1 MTVSPG
7 IHLPLTAAQSE
18 VWYDEQFATG
28 PLGYAQG
35 DYIDLHGP
43 LDPALL
49 ERALRRMAVEA
60 EGLRVRFGEHD
71 GVPGQFVAPVEEDL
85 LARVDLS
92 AEADPVAASE
102 AWMLRDLDLP
112 MKAAEP
118 PLTRNALL
126 RLGPEHHRLYL
137 CGHHILCDGYS
148 RSLVHPRLAAIYSHL
163 VDGGDEA
170 GLASSALPP
179 FRLLLDAEAAYRES
193 PRLAKDRAYWTDR
206 LTAGSPEPSSLS
218 TREPA
223 PGLVALRRTESLDT
237 AAADLLRTAAVAA
250 KVTPAV
256 LVSAALAAYVQRMT
270 GLEEPLL
277 TLPVTGRVG
286 AAARGIPGMVANYL
300 PLAVPLRHGATRDE
314 LLRGTWKE
322 MTNALRH
329 QRYRGEQIRRDL
341 GMRTDDRRPFGPFVN
356 VLDQDPVLDFGT
368 CRGQVVNLSTGIVN
382 DLILTVLNLG
392 DGSLELHLD
401 GNSELYDGDELAAHA
416 ARFRAFLTAFASC
429 PGDTVVDRL
438 DVVLDGEPS
447 GMLIA
452 ADLEAA
458 RPAEAQD
465 SEARDSEAQDSE
477 APGDVIGL
485 IRAAAAR
492 TPDEIAVV
500 DGDRR
505 LTHAELQRRIE
516 GVSERLREAGCGPDT
531 VVALMTRPGAGYVA
545 AILATQEVGAA
556 WLPLEVAAPAA
567 RTASLLGDAGVRALL
582 VGEGFEEQG
591 REAAELAGDVL
602 VLPLETESDDRAA
615 EGPAVPRP
623 VGSGQDLAYVMFTSG
638 STGRP
643 KGAMVH
649 RAGMLNHLWA
659 KVDDLTLQPGEGVVA
674 NAPLTFDVHVWQLL
688 SPLLVGGRTVVA
700 SPETA
705 SDPDALF
712 ALAVDEGVA
721 VLEVVPSLLR
731 AALDLWDARGENPRL
746 PGLRQLM
753 VTGEAL
759 PADLVGRWYSRF
771 PSIGMVN
778 AYGPTECSDDV
789 THAFVTAEDAAT
801 GRIPIGRAVRGTRL
815 YVLGDGLRPMPV
827 GVPGELWVGGVGV
840 GRGYVGDPVRT
851 ASVFP
856 ADPFAGGGTRMYRT
870 GDRVV
875 LRKDGQLEFVER
887 RDFQVK
893 VRGRRVELGEIEAA
907 VRAVPGVLD
916 AVVVAHG
923 SGLAG
928 YVAAAPGEVDADLLR
943 DRVGAV
949 LPGWM
954 VPGWWIVLDTLPLTA
969 NGKVDRKALPKPGA
983 ATPAA
988 SAPAGPVMTARG
1000 PQTDAEQTL
1009 GAVFAEILG
1018 LPGVGADDDFFAL
1031 GGDSIRAIEVV
1042 GAARRAGLVLSTRDV
1057 FTGRT
1062 VRVLAQV
1069 ARPAD
1074 GQAGRQ
1080 SGQIEPVGVLDMTP
1094 IAARLQEDTGSTT
1107 GPAAGFSQHIAV
1119 RIPAGL
1125 DAARLT
1131 TALHALIE
1139 HHDALRTRL
1148 TEPSPGLWQMEVLP
1162 RGAVPADEGL
1172 VLSLSDERPAGD
1184 GAALL
1189 QLIDRQAAAA
1199 RNRLDPAAARMIRG
1213 VLIPGP
1219 SAEPGEQIL
1228 LLVAHHL
1235 VMDGVSWRILLTD
1248 LSAACDALAQGRRP
1262 EPQPVGTSFRAWSK
1276 LLTEQ
1281 ARTEVRGTELALWE
1295 RVLTGADPLLGPR
1308 RLDPAR
1314 DVKATADTLRVELP
1328 PEVTQ
1333 LLLTSVPAALRAEI
1347 NDVLLTALAVAV
1359 AEWRR
1364 LRCGD
1369 GSSATLIELE
1379 GHGREELSDGQDLS
1393 RTVGW
1398 FTSIHPVRLDPGPRP
1413 EEALGRALKL
1423 VKEQVREVPEHG
1435 IGHGLLRHLN
1445 PQAARLLSAYPR
1457 PQLGFNYMG
1466 RFDAREDVL
1475 WSPVTGDGIVGTG
1488 MQPAMPLEHVLQL
1501 TPATEDRADGPHL
1514 VANWTF
1520 ADGILDRESVAEL
1533 ADAWFRALRA
1543 LTEYALS
1550 PEAGGATPSDF
1561 PLVGLDQ
1568 QEVET
1573 YEAALTS
1580 ANPALTAGQAL
1591 SDVLPLTPLQRG
1603 MLFHH
1608 AADPDAVDV
1617 YTLQIAADLEGEVDP
1632 AALRAAGQALLRR
1645 HPALRAVFLHRAS
1658 GDPVQLIPSDA
1669 ELPWHEADLT
1679 HLPESER
1686 AAEAAR
1692 LTEEERTHRFDLA
1705 SAPLLRF
1712 TLIRTGP
1719 EQYRFLW
1726 TCHHL
1731 LVDGWS
1737 MPILVEELLGLLNE
1751 QAEEGAEVRTVAEP
1765 AGPAPHRSYYAW
1777 LASRDREAARDAW
1790 KRALAELPGPT
1801 LVAPAAVAEAVSLPE
1816 SLHLDL
1822 DEELT
1827 AHLHAASRGAGLT
1840 VNTVV
1845 QGCWALLLSEL
1856 TGSPDV
1862 VFGAITAGRP
1872 AEVPGIE
1879 SMVGMF
1885 LTTVPV
1891 RVRLHPDAT
1900 LGALLRTL
1908 QDERAELLP
1917 HEHLGVA
1924 EIHRAAGLVGEAFD
1938 TVLLFENFPIGSG
1951 ASAAPGKVRVV
1962 HAEARDA
1969 RHHPLSMAVLPE
1981 GERLRLRLDYLP
1993 AAFDRDQVAAFTER
2007 FTTLLRLAATAPDTT
2022 LARLGTPLEPAPGA
2036 ALQGPA
2042 AVLGAPGGADTAPRA
2057 PRTTGEEALCAV
2069 FAEVLGVEQVGANDD
2084 FFALGGDSIRAIQ
2097 VVSRAHLEGLVF
2109 AVKDVFAGRTVAAL
2123 AGLAEAHH
2131 PGEAD
2136 RPAEPAAADEP
2147 LLALDDDELAFMEID
2162 LNEDML

>member
-7 IHLPLTAAQSE
+7 SNGVSGINLPLTAAQSE

-28 PLGYAQG
+28 PLGYTMG

-43 LDPALL
+43 LDTGLL
-49 ERALRRMAVEA
+49 ERALRRLAVEA
-60 EGLRVRFGEHD
+60 EGLRVRFTEHD
-71 GVPGQFVAPVEEDL
+71 GVARQIVEPVADGPVPL
-85 LARVDLS
+85 VDLTGES
-92 AEADPVAASE
+92 DPVAASE
-102 AWMLRDLDLP
+102 AWMLRDLDQP

-118 PLTRNALL
+118 PLMRSTLL
-126 RLGPEHHRLYL
+126 RLGPEHHRLHL
-137 CGHHILCDGYS
+137 CMHHILSDGYS
-148 RSLVHPRLAAIYSHL
+148 RNLFHPRLAAIYSHL
-163 VDGGDEA
+163 AADGAEA
-170 GLASSALPP
+170 GLAASALPP
-179 FRLLLDAEAAYRES
+179 FRLLLDAEAAYLES
-193 PRLAKDRAYWTDR
+193 PRLAKDRAYWTNR
-206 LTAGSPEPSSLS
+206 LTTGSPEPSSLS
-218 TREPA
+218 TREPS
-223 PGLVALRRTESLDT
+223 PGLVAIRRTDVLDAADADALR
-237 AAADLLRTAAVAA
+237 AAATGAGA
-250 KVTPAV
+250 TPAV
-256 LVSAALAAYVQRMT
+256 LVSAAMAAYVQRMT

-277 TLPVTGRVG
+277 TLPVTARVG

-300 PLAVPLRHGATRDE
+300 PLAVPVRHGATRDQ
-314 LLRGTWKE
+314 LLRAAWVE
-322 MTNALRH
+322 IANALRH
-329 QRYRGEQIRRDL
+329 QRYRGERIRRDIGL
-341 GMRTDDRRPFGPFVN
+341 RTDDRRPFGPFVN
-356 VLDQDPVLDFGT
+356 VLDQDPVLDFGP

-382 DLILTVLNLG
+382 DLILTVLNTG

-416 ARFRAFLTAFASC
+416 ARFGAFLRAFARCA
-429 PGDTVVDRL
+429 PDTVVDRL
-438 DVVLDGEPS
+438 DVVLPGEP
-447 GMLIA
+447 GGILTGPGL
-452 ADLEAA
+452 D
-458 RPAEAQD
+458 
-465 SEARDSEAQDSE
+465 E
-477 APGDVIGL
+477 APAREGADAV

-492 TPDEIAVV
+492 TPEAVAVV
-500 DGDRR
+500 DGARR
-505 LTHAELQRRIE
+505 LTHAELQARVE
-516 GVSERLREAGCGPDT
+516 GVAARLRAAGCGPDG
-531 VVALMTRPGAGYVA
+531 VVALLTRPGAGYVA
-545 AILATQEVGAA
+545 AILACQTVGAA

-567 RTASLLGDAGVRALL
+567 RTASLLGDAGVSVLL
-582 VGEGFEEQG
+582 TGEGFDGQG
-591 REAAELAGDVL
+591 REAAELTELAGAVQ
-602 VLPLETESDDRAA
+602 VLPLELASDGQAA
-615 EGPAVPRP
+615 DGPAVPP

-649 RAGMLNHLWA
+649 RDGMLNHLRA
-659 KVDDLTLQPGEGVVA
+659 KVDDLALLPGEGVVA

-688 SPLLVGGRTVVA
+688 SPLLVGGSTVIA
-700 SPETA
+700 DPETA

-712 ALAVDEGVA
+712 ALAVDEKVA

-731 AALDLWDARGENPRL
+731 AALDLWDARGDAPRL
-746 PGLRQLM
+746 PVLRRLM

-759 PADLVGRWYSRF
+759 PADLCARWYARF
-771 PSIGMVN
+771 PAIGMIN

-789 THAFVTAEDAAT
+789 THAFVTAEDAAG
-801 GRIPIGRAVRGTRL
+801 GRVPIGRAVRGTRL

-856 ADPFAGGGTRMYRT
+856 ADPFAGGGSRMYRT

-875 LRKDGQLEFVER
+875 LRPDGQLEFVER

-928 YVAAAPGEVDADLLR
+928 YVAAPTGVDAALLR
-943 DRVGAV
+943 DEVGAV

-954 VPGWWIVLDTLPLTA
+954 VPGRWVVLDALPLTA
-969 NGKVDRKALPKPGA
+969 NGKVDRKALPAPGGNVPPQAAAPGA
-983 ATPAA
+983 PAA
-988 SAPAGPVMTARG
+988 PARG
-1000 PQTDAEQTL
+1000 PRTDAEQTL
-1009 GAVFAEILG
+1009 GAVFAQVLG
-1018 LPGVGADDDFFAL
+1018 LPSVGADDDFFAL

-1062 VRVLAQV
+1062 ARLLARI

-1074 GQAGRQ
+1074 GRAAQDG
-1080 SGQIEPVGVLDMTP
+1080 GQVEPVGVLDLTP

-1107 GPAAGFSQHIAV
+1107 GPAAAFSQHIAV
-1119 RIPAGL
+1119 RVPAGL
-1125 DAARLT
+1125 DAERLS
-1131 TALHALIE
+1131 TALQALVE
-1139 HHDALRTRL
+1139 HHDALRTRV

-1172 VLSLSDERPAGD
+1172 VLALSDERPPAD
-1184 GAALL
+1184 APALH

-1199 RNRLDPAAARMIRG
+1199 RSRLDPAAGRMIRA

-1219 SAEPGEQIL
+1219 AAQPDEQIL

-1235 VMDGVSWRILLTD
+1235 VIDGVSWRILLTD
-1248 LSAACDALAQGRRP
+1248 LSAACTALAEGRRP
-1262 EPQPVGTSFRAWSK
+1262 EPQAVGTSFRAWSR

-1281 ARTEVRGTELALWE
+1281 ARTEVRGAELAVWQ
-1295 RVLTGADPLLGPR
+1295 RILTGPDPLLGPR
-1308 RLDPAR
+1308 RVDPAK
-1314 DVKATADTLRVELP
+1314 DVKATAGTLRAELP
-1328 PEVTQ
+1328 PEVTD
-1333 LLLTSVPAALRAEI
+1333 LLLTTVPATLRAEI
-1347 NDVLLTALAVAV
+1347 NDVLLTALAIAV
-1359 AEWRR
+1359 DEWRLR
-1364 LRCGD
+1364 RCGD
-1369 GSSATLIELE
+1369 GTSSTLIELE
-1379 GHGREELSDGQDLS
+1379 GHGREEIADGLDLS

-1398 FTSIHPVRLDPGPRP
+1398 FTSIHPVRLDAGPRP
-1413 EEALGRALKL
+1413 RQELGRAVKA
-1423 VKEQVREVPEHG
+1423 VKEQVREVTEHG

-1445 PQAARLLSAYPR
+1445 PQAARLLSAHPR
-1457 PQLGFNYMG
+1457 PQIGFNYMG

-1488 MQPAMPLEHVLQL
+1488 MQPAMPLEHVLAL

-1520 ADGILDRESVAEL
+1520 AEDVLDRESVEEL
-1533 ADAWFRALRA
+1533 AESWFSALRA
-1543 LTEYALS
+1543 LVEHAAS
-1550 PEAGGATPSDF
+1550 PDAGGATPADF

-1568 QEVET
+1568 EEIEG
-1573 YEAALTS
+1573 YEAALAAADPS
-1580 ANPALTAGQAL
+1580 LAAGQAL
-1591 SDVLPLTPLQRG
+1591 SDALPLTPLQRG

-1608 AADPDAVDV
+1608 EAEQDGVDV
-1617 YTLQIAADLEGEVDP
+1617 YTLQIASDLEGSFDP
-1632 AALRAAGQALLRR
+1632 ADLRAAGQALLRR

-1669 ELPWHEADLT
+1669 ELPWHEIDLT
-1679 HLPESER
+1679 DLPEAER
-1686 AAEAAR
+1686 AAEADR
-1692 LTEEERTHRFDLA
+1692 LTEEERTRRFDL
-1705 SAPLLRF
+1705 SAPPLLRF

-1726 TCHHL
+1726 TGHHL

-1737 MPILVEELLGLLNE
+1737 MPILVEELLGLL
-1751 QAEEGAEVRTVAEP
+1751 AEGGDGTPAGADLP
-1765 AGPAPHRSYYAW
+1765 GPAPHRSYYAW
-1777 LASRDREAARDAW
+1777 LASRDREAAREAW
-1790 KRALAELPGPT
+1790 RRSLAELPGPT
-1801 LVAPAAVAEAVSLPE
+1801 LVAPAAQAQALSLPE

-1822 DEELT
+1822 DPELT
-1827 AHLHAASRGAGLT
+1827 ARLHTASRTAGLT

-1845 QGCWALLLSEL
+1845 QGCWALLLGEL

-1900 LGALLRTL
+1900 LGGLLRGL

-1917 HEHLGVA
+1917 HEHLGLA

-1951 ASAAPGKVRVV
+1951 AASGGAGTETVRVLRT
-1962 HAEARDA
+1962 EARDA

-1993 AAFDRDQVAAFTER
+1993 TAFEGDRVAAVAER
-2007 FTTLLRLAATAPDTT
+2007 FTALLHLAATAPETT
-2022 LARLGTPLEPAPGA
+2022 LARTGAQLRPRPGA
-2036 ALQGPA
+2036 APAPAPA
-2042 AVLGAPGGADTAPRA
+2042 ALPGAPAAPRG
-2057 PRTTGEEALCAV
+2057 PRTAHEEALCAV
-2069 FAEVLGVEQVGANDD
+2069 FAEVLGVERVGANDD

-2097 VVSRAHLEGLVF
+2097 VVSRAHREGVVF
-2109 AVKDVFAGRTVAAL
+2109 AVRDVFTARTVAS
-2123 AGLAEAHH
+2123 LAELADAHR
-2131 PGEAD
+2131 PEQ
-2136 RPAEPAAADEP
+2136 PAEEPVVADEP
-2147 LLALDDDELAFMEID
+2147 LLALDEDELALMEID